1 MKKMKRLSIMTKI
14 FIVSI
19 LLLIS
24 ISCMETET
32 PLQECEKNQTATL
45 NVTNKSNH
53 VQKCILNGSNIAT
66 LQPGEAKERTIQTG
80 SYVIEFKR
88 ENNTVCCSAA
98 YFEARA
104 CRTYGYSCSY

>member
-24 ISCMETET
+24 ISCTDT
-32 PLQECEKNQTATL
+32 LPLSECEKNQTATL

-53 VQKCILNGSNIAT
+53 VQKCILNGFNIAT
-66 LQPGEAKERTIQTG
+66 LQPGETKEKTIQTG
-80 SYVIEFKR
+80 SYVMEFKR

-104 CRTYGYSCSY
+104 CRTYSYSCSH

>member
-1 MKKMKRLSIMTKI
+1 MKKLSIMTKI

-24 ISCMETET
+24 ISCTDIL
-32 PLQECEKNQTATL
+32 PLSDCEKNQTATL

-66 LQPGEAKERTIQTG
+66 LQPGETKERTIQTG

-104 CRTYGYSCSY
+104 CRTYSYSCSY

>member
-1 MKKMKRLSIMTKI
+1 MKKMKRSSVMTKI

-19 LLLIS
+19 LLLVS
-24 ISCMETET
+24 MSCENLS
-32 PLQECEKNQTATL
+32 PLPECEKNQTATL
-45 NVTNKSNH
+45 EVTNKSNH
-53 VQKCILNGSNIAT
+53 IQKCILNGSNIAT
-66 LQPGEAKERTIQTG
+66 LNPGETKERTIQTG

-104 CRTYGYSCSY
+104 CKTYSYSCSY